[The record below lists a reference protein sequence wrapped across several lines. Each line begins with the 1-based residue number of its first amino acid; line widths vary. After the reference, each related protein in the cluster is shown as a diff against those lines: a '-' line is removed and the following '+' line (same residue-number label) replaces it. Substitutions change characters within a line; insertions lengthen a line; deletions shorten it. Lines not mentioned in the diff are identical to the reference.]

1 MDVRIRYL
9 GYDIA
14 EQFGSQKKREVVQ
27 LSDNATYKE
36 LLGLLQRKYEKPESK
51 EEMADNFFFICGG
64 KPLNTIGDESINPE
78 MEVMIAHKVFGG

>member
-1 MDVRIRYL
+1 MEVRIRYL

-27 LSDNATYKE
+27 LSDNATYEE
-36 LLGLLQRKYEKPESK
+36 LLGLLEKKYEKAESK
-51 EEMADNFFFICGG
+51 EEMLDNFFFICGG

-78 MEVMIAHKVFGG
+78 MEVMVAHKVFGG